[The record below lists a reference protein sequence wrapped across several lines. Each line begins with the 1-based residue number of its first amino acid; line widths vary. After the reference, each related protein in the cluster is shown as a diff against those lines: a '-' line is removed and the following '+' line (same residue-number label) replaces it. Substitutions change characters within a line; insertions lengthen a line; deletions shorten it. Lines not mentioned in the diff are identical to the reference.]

1 MKSIFTS
8 ISALLFAAFLFAGCG
23 EDKKG
28 DNEQLARKKTEL
40 EKLQKDQASL
50 SDKIL
55 KLQAEIAELDPDAA
69 VKAKLVSIQALSKD
83 SFEHYIDLQGII
95 DARNV
100 AYVSP
105 RGAGGMVTAVFV
117 KEGDRVTKGQT
128 ILKLDPTLYQQQ
140 VVAAEQQI
148 GGIKAQLEQA
158 QSIYERQQNLWK
170 NNIGTEVQVMN
181 AKTALESLQ
190 SQYNAASENIKLAKE
205 QLNTTNVTAA
215 ISGTIN
221 TINIKVGEF
230 FAPGSQQV
238 QIVNSNELKVRAN
251 VPENYLDRVSAGDK
265 LMVTLPELN
274 NKTITT
280 KVSVQG
286 KVIDPVT
293 RSFYIEGTIPADPSI
308 TPNQVALVRIN
319 DYNSNE
325 ALTIPVN
332 IIQNDEQG
340 KYIMLAVTEKGKLIA
355 RKRSVEIGEMYQDK
369 MEIKSGLSE
378 GDTIITDGF
387 QGLYEGQIIETLRN
401 PS

>member
-8 ISALLFAAFLFAGCG
+8 VSALLFAALLFAGCG
-23 EDKKG
+23 EGKKG

-40 EKLQKDQASL
+40 EKLQKDQATL
-50 SDKIL
+50 SDKIM

-69 VKAKLVSIQALSKD
+69 VKPKLVSIQALGKD
-83 SFEHYIDLQGII
+83 TFEHYIDLQGVI

-105 RGAGGMVTAVFV
+105 RGSGGMVTAVLV
-117 KEGDRVTKGQT
+117 KEGDRVAKGQT
-128 ILKLDPTLYQQQ
+128 ILKLDATLYQQQ

-148 GGIKAQLEQA
+148 GGIKAQLDQA

-238 QIVNSNELKVRAN
+238 QIVNSSELKVRAN

-274 NKTITT
+274 NKTIAT

-293 RSFYIEGTIPADPSI
+293 RSFYIEGVVPADPSI

-319 DYNSNE
+319 DYSSNE
-325 ALTIPVN
+325 AFTVPVN

-340 KYIMLAVTEKGKLIA
+340 KYVMVAATENGKLIA
-355 RKRSVEIGEMYQDK
+355 RKRTVEIGEMYQDK
-369 MEIKSGLSE
+369 MEVKSGLSE

-387 QGLYEGQIIETLRN
+387 QGLYEGQLIETIK
-401 PS
+401 

>member
-23 EDKKG
+23 EGKKG

-40 EKLQKDQASL
+40 EKLQKDQAAL
-50 SDKIL
+50 SDKIM
-55 KLQAEIAELDPDAA
+55 KLQAEIAGLDPDAA
-69 VKAKLVSIQALSKD
+69 VKAKLVSIQTLSKD

-128 ILKLDPTLYQQQ
+128 ILKLDATLYQQQ

-170 NNIGTEVQVMN
+170 SNIGTEVQVMN
-181 AKTALESLQ
+181 AKTALESLK

-274 NKTITT
+274 NKTIAT

-286 KVIDPVT
+286 RVIDPIT
-293 RSFYIEGTIPADPSI
+293 RSFYIEGTIPADQSI

-319 DYNSNE
+319 DYSSNE
-325 ALTIPVN
+325 ALTVPVN

-340 KYIMLAVTEKGKLIA
+340 KYVMLAVTENGKLTA
-355 RKRSVEIGEMYQDK
+355 RKRTVEIGEMYQDK

>member
-1 MKSIFTS
+1 MKNIFTS
-8 ISALLFAAFLFAGCG
+8 VSAILLAAVLLAGCG
-23 EDKKG
+23 EGKKG

-40 EKLQKDQASL
+40 EKLQKDQAAL
-50 SDKIL
+50 SDKIMQ
-55 KLQAEIAELDPDAA
+55 LQAEIAALDPEAA
-69 VKAKLVSIQALSKD
+69 IKPKLVSIQPLRKD
-83 SFEHYIDLQGII
+83 SFEHYIDLQGSI

-105 RGAGGMVTAVFV
+105 RGSGGMVTAVFV

-148 GGIKAQLEQA
+148 GGIKAQLDQA

-170 NNIGTEVQVMN
+170 NNIGTEVQVLN

-190 SQYNAASENIKLAKE
+190 SQYNAAKENIKLAKE

-221 TINIKVGEF
+221 TINIRVGEF

-238 QIVNSNELKVRAN
+238 QIVNRNELKVRAN
-251 VPENYLDRVSAGDK
+251 VPENYLDRVSSGDK
-265 LMVTLPELN
+265 LIVTLPELN

-286 KVIDPVT
+286 KVIDPIT
-293 RSFYIEGTIPADPSI
+293 RSFYIEGVIPADQSI

-319 DYNSNE
+319 DYTASE
-325 ALTIPVN
+325 AFSVPVN
-332 IIQNDEQG
+332 VIQNDEQG
-340 KYIMLAVTEKGKLIA
+340 KYVMVAVKENGKLIA

-369 MEIKSGLSE
+369 MEIKSGLTE
-378 GDTIITDGF
+378 GDDIITDGF
-387 QGLYEGQIIETLRN
+387 QGLYEGQIIETINN